1 MYADGYYQSPVGS
14 IPTTSDSPKLHYNK
28 LGRNKTPP
36 LVNGYFT
43 PPQSRE
49 NSPSL
54 RATSPNPQ
62 SRNHSPLPQSVR
74 DASPAPSHSSMRR
87 SRTNSGSRFSRASSS
102 VQREDPFGSRR
113 FTPEPI
119 EIAIPP
125 PIQFGGEQ
133 GTFGRAD
140 SRKYQKPLAPPTPPE
155 SVEGANSRRSRY
167 RRSDES
173 IIIPLEPTV
182 YVPGVGD
189 TVSSVESLG
198 VERDDYY
205 SLQRERSI
213 SDRVVQF
220 AAYPTPPESLDS
232 PTIKSPFLP
241 VEPEVE
247 NTDARPR
254 FPAPYQRCGMAS
266 TQEELVG
273 LWKSAQGNRRG
284 VAKPIGKTYIL
295 NMYRQASLPDP
306 HQAEHPL
313 AFPEHFTFGENS
325 HTPFYSIHAMRENPS
340 DDTFSELSLLRRDP
354 VTGLDTSVITL
365 GLEPPSRRISPAGDG
380 LITLIYPKEA
390 VLSAMSPKTPTIP
403 DKAEQLLGPRKKRGD
418 EERAREA
425 IQKAYATECCRLS
438 WNAAR
443 RRYYLYHPGIGNGG
457 DAYLVQIEGEVGFD
471 NLGAKGCI
479 KLINVD
485 SSETLVELDFTRKM
499 LFIDTNAASKI
510 PSDHIVDVAVSTV
523 LTVATVE
530 GRRMRMVRQ
539 SQSYY
544 SNTVSAPQHISNQFS
559 EKRVRKQ
566 HGFSNL
572 LRKFCF

>member
-1 MYADGYYQSPVGS
+1 MYADGYYQSPLGTP
-14 IPTTSDSPKLHYNK
+14 PTTSDSSKLHYHK
-28 LGRNKTPP
+28 VGRNNTPP

-54 RATSPNPQ
+54 RAISPNPQ
-62 SRNHSPLPQSVR
+62 SRNHSPLPSVR
-74 DASPAPSHSSMRR
+74 DGSPTPSHHNVRR
-87 SRTNSGSRFSRASSS
+87 SRTNSGSRFSRAPSPM
-102 VQREDPFGSRR
+102 QRENSFESRR

-140 SRKYQKPLAPPTPPE
+140 SRKYQKPLTLPTPPE
-155 SVEGANSRRSRY
+155 SVKDTNSQKSRY

-189 TVSSVESLG
+189 TVSSVGSLAL
-198 VERDDYY
+198 ERDEDYFA
-205 SLQRERSI
+205 LQRERSI
-213 SDRVVQF
+213 ADRVAQF

-232 PTIKSPFLP
+232 PTIRSPFLP

-247 NTDARPR
+247 NNDAQPR
-254 FPAPYQRCGMAS
+254 FPTPYQR
-266 TQEELVG
+266 
-273 LWKSAQGNRRG
+273 RG
-284 VAKPIGKTYIL
+284 AVKPTGKNYIL

-313 AFPEHFTFGENS
+313 AFPEHFTFGENAY
-325 HTPFYSIHAMRENPS
+325 TPFYSIHAMRENPS

-390 VLSAMSPKTPTIP
+390 VLSAMSPKTPTVP
-403 DKAEQLLGPRKKRGD
+403 AKADQLLGPRRKRGD

-485 SSETLVELDFTRKM
+485 TNETLVELDFTRKM
-499 LFIDTNAASKI
+499 LFIDTNATNKI

-544 SNTVSAPQHISNQFS
+544 SNTVSAPLSSRHISNQYS
-559 EKRVRKQ
+559 EKRSRKQ
-566 HGFSNL
+566 RGFSNF
-572 LRKFCF
+572 LRKLCF